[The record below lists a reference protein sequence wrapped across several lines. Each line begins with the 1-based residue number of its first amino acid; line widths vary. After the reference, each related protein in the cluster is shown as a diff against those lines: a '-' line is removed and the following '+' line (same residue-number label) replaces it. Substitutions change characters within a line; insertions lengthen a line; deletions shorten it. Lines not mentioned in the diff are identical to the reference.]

1 VVSLRVWF
9 DSDSN
14 DENGDPIYLPSRKG
28 ITISR
33 SKLPELAAA
42 VAALLGAQEE
52 QQAAGADRWRSRCR
66 PKRSRRS
73 PSALPRS
80 PRDDSDPPQSAG
92 GDCFTVVKEATATR
106 FGYFGYFSDPDGY
119 LWKVATSADRQN
131 MS

>member
-42 VAALLGAQEE
+42 VAALRGAQEE
-52 QQAAGADRWRSRCR
+52 QQAA
-66 PKRSRRS
+66 
-73 PSALPRS
+73 
-80 PRDDSDPPQSAG
+80 
-92 GDCFTVVKEATATR
+92 
-106 FGYFGYFSDPDGY
+106 
-119 LWKVATSADRQN
+119 
-131 MS
+131 